1 MAIYGYARI
10 SRKTQNIERQVQ
22 NITAAYPEAKIT
34 KEAWTGTNIHRPA
47 FERLLSHVKSGDTI
61 VFDSVSRMS
70 RNAAEG
76 VAAYMD
82 LYGRGVELV
91 FLKEPHINTA
101 TYRAALEGGGVPMTG
116 SDVDIILK
124 AVNEYLMTLAA
135 AQIRI
140 AFDQAEKEVMDLRQR
155 TREGIREAR
164 KNAAHEGID
173 LQIGQRPGAKLH
185 VKKADTAKDYIL
197 RHAKA
202 FGGTLTDQECM
213 TLAGVARNTYYKY
226 KGELKEGRS

>member
-10 SRKTQNIERQVQ
+10 SRKEQSIDRQERNIK
-22 NITAAYPEAKIT
+22 AAYPEATVI
-34 KEAWTGTNIHRPA
+34 KEAWTGTDIHRPA
-47 FERLLSHVKSGDTI
+47 FERLTARVKAGDTI

-70 RNAAEG
+70 RNSAEG

-135 AQIRI
+135 AQIRM

-155 TREGIREAR
+155 TREGIQTAR
-164 KNAAHEGID
+164 LEGK
-173 LQIGQRPGAKLH
+173 QIGQTQGRKLH
-185 VKKADTAKDYIL
+185 VKKADDAKAVIL
-197 RHAKA
+197 QHSKA
-202 FGGTLTDQECM
+202 FGGSLSDGECM
-213 TLAGVARNTYYKY
+213 KLAGVARNTFYRYKA
-226 KGELKEGRS
+226 ELKTQN